1 MTLSNASWWLFG
13 SIGSYYFLTSNIG
26 NYKSKDRRKVQI
38 YVRIRFPRRKCAFWN
53 YIDLRELSN
62 TFDVKS
68 SINLLLIQPNPR
80 PPTVIEDTAV
90 DLSVLELDNFFNSVP
105 HYSST
110 KCLSASTPKCLSS
123 IAKRSQICS
132 LKSTP
137 RCLEKRRAAEEVRWC
152 SDTRIFSGEPSSYG
166 NPTTQISC
174 LVEDTLKM

>member
-1 MTLSNASWWLFG
+1 MSASVFHVENVPFGIISTSENLSNG
-13 SIGSYYFLTSNIG
+13 
-26 NYKSKDRRKVQI
+26 
-38 YVRIRFPRRKCAFWN
+38 
-53 YIDLRELSN
+53 
-62 TFDVKS
+62 FDVKS
-68 SINLLLIQPNPR
+68 SINLLLIQPNLR
-80 PPTVIEDTAV
+80 PATIIEDTAV

>member
-1 MTLSNASWWLFG
+1 
-13 SIGSYYFLTSNIG
+13 
-26 NYKSKDRRKVQI
+26 
-38 YVRIRFPRRKCAFWN
+38 
-53 YIDLRELSN
+53 LSN

-123 IAKRSQICS
+123 IAKKKSDLQFEKHSKMLGKAESCRRSS
-132 LKSTP
+132 VVL
-137 RCLEKRRAAEEVRWC
+137 
-152 SDTRIFSGEPSSYG
+152 
-166 NPTTQISC
+166 
-174 LVEDTLKM
+174 